1 MAEELKGFMFPIE
14 HLENLISQMEKGIEP
29 MMSDLEKLEVKRLYK
44 MKTEELFDDD
54 EPLTAEEEEYRQKLV
69 KNSIEEAKRKAH
81 KQDVKIIKLSEAQ
94 MKQLEEDMSS
104 SLVRPNPNTLYNKSD
119 DELYKSAEEWISKIQ
134 LIWEAVA
141 LELKSDRYAYL
152 GNYQNRVNAF
162 NQGRIVLNIQIPK
175 LYLNRVTPITD
186 PELLMGIMKGEV
198 RVVDRASESEVKK
211 KSYRNSELVPAY
223 APVISDAEHDYYSAM
238 HRKG

>member
-94 MKQLEEDMSS
+94 MKQLEEDMS
-104 SLVRPNPNTLYNKSD
+104 
-119 DELYKSAEEWISKIQ
+119 
-134 LIWEAVA
+134 
-141 LELKSDRYAYL
+141 
-152 GNYQNRVNAF
+152 
-162 NQGRIVLNIQIPK
+162 
-175 LYLNRVTPITD
+175 
-186 PELLMGIMKGEV
+186 
-198 RVVDRASESEVKK
+198 
-211 KSYRNSELVPAY
+211 
-223 APVISDAEHDYYSAM
+223 
-238 HRKG
+238 